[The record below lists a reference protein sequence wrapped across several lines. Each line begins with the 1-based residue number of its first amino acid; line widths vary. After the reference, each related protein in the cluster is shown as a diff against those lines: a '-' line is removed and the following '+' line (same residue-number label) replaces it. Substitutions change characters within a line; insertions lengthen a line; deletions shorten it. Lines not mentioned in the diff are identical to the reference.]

1 MRKKVLS
8 VFLVMAMV
16 LCFAPLTVMAEG
28 EENSWNIANGDI
40 TVTATASGQTVTQG
54 SKSLTAENL
63 VITGSSG
70 QYSLTVTAEN
80 GATARVTLSNLNINL
95 DPKND
100 RAAAIK
106 TSGDGAVIVELDN
119 ANKLQGGFEKAGIE
133 KSNGGML
140 TICDDN
146 ETAGSLEATGGC
158 NGSGIGGSKDGSGY
172 GITITG
178 GTITA
183 TGGSSGAGIGGG
195 YVGNG
200 GNINIAGGTVTA
212 IGGGYGAG
220 IGGGVAS
227 TEKGGNGSNITI
239 TGGVV
244 VAKGGYGAAGI
255 GGGHAT
261 QPVGSFSN
269 GSNIAISG
277 GSVTAIGGKYGAGIG
292 GGKFCRNVAPF
303 GGEQIVR
310 AIGGYGKDITISG
323 NAQVKVKGGSGD
335 DGKVAAGIGNGTGS
349 TYEGEGQETGDFSG
363 LTEGGFVEYY
373 ASGADIS
380 TAAASYVRH
389 YGNTER
395 HDGDITVTEAVA
407 ATCTTTGNTLGINC
421 SAAGEH
427 CGTVLASEIV
437 NTLPHSYKTEWTT
450 DETSHWHECSECGAK
465 ADEAEHTDIET
476 KDHLCDVCG
485 IELGKCADNLTYVPR
500 KEATAAEAG
509 NTEYWHCDVCGKY
522 FSDKNAENEINSAD
536 TIIEK
541 LAPTIINGDGQTVT
555 EGDKKALE
563 FTSDA
568 AFEDFIRVEIDGKTI
583 DESNYTVKSGST
595 VVTLNADY
603 VATLSVGEHTLGI
616 VSQSGTATTKF
627 TVNEKVEETTTT
639 TDKPTTNDNT
649 KSPQTGDNSN
659 IFLWLALLFISGG
672 AVTVTAFSRKKRR
685 AE

>member
-8 VFLVMAMV
+8 VFLALAMV
-16 LCFAPLTVMAEG
+16 LCLAPMTVLAEG
-28 EENSWNIANGDI
+28 EENSWDIANGDI
-40 TVTATASGQTVTQG
+40 TVTATAGGQTVTQG
-54 SKSLTAENL
+54 SKSLTVENP
-63 VITGSSG
+63 VITGSSN
-70 QYSLTVTAEN
+70 QYVLTITAGS
-80 GATARVTLSNLNINL
+80 GATARVTLSNLNINF
-95 DPKND
+95 DPDNGK
-100 RAAAIK
+100 AAAIK

-119 ANKLQGGFEKAGIE
+119 ANKLQGGFEKAGLE

-158 NGSGIGGSKDGSGY
+158 NGSGIGGSKERSGY

-212 IGGGYGAG
+212 IGGSYGAG
-220 IGGGVAS
+220 IGGGVATS
-227 TEKGGNGSNITI
+227 EKGGNGSNITI

-261 QPVGSFSN
+261 QEVGSCAN

-277 GSVTAIGGKYGAGIG
+277 GKITAIGGKYGVGIG
-292 GGKFCRNVAPF
+292 GGKFYRNVMTF

-310 AIGGYGKDITISG
+310 GVGGYGKDITISG

-373 ASGADIS
+373 ASGTDVS

-389 YGNTER
+389 YGNVER
-395 HDGDITVTEAVA
+395 HEGDITAVEPVA
-407 ATCTTTGNTLGINC
+407 ATCSTKGHTSGIICSGTGENC
-421 SAAGEH
+421 GAI
-427 CGTVLASEIV
+427 LASEPV
-437 NTLPHSYKTEWTT
+437 DMLPHSYKTEWTT
-450 DETSHWHECSECGAK
+450 DDTSHWHECSECGAK
-465 ADEAEHTDIET
+465 ADEAKHTDTET
-476 KDHLCDVCG
+476 KDHICDVCG
-485 IELGKCADNLTYVPR
+485 IVLGKCADNLTYVPR

-536 TIIEK
+536 TVIAK
-541 LAPTIINGDGQTVT
+541 LAPSIIKGDGQTVT

-568 AFEDFIRVEIDGKTI
+568 AFEDFIRVEVDGKTI

-603 VATLSVGEHTLGI
+603 VAALSAGEHTLGI
-616 VSQSGTATTKF
+616 VSQSGTATAKI
-627 TVNEKVEETTTT
+627 TVNEKVAETTT
-639 TDKPTTNDNT
+639 PTTTDNT

-659 IFLWLALLFISGG
+659 IFLWLALLFVSGG
-672 AVTVTAFSRKKRR
+672 AVTVTTIASKKRKYNR
-685 AE
+685 